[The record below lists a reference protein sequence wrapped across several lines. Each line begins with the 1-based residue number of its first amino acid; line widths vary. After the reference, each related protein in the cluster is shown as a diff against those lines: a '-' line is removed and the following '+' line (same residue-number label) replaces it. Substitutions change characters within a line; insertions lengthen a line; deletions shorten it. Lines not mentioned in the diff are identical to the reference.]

1 MATPTPQAG
10 ILEPHTQ
17 VARSV
22 AFRIAPETDVAAALR
37 KLRDELPPG
46 CAVIGIGEPLVL
58 MLGKKIP
65 GLRPFP
71 ALAGPGCSV
80 PSTQQALWFLIRGP
94 DQGTLFDVS
103 RNLRRLLG
111 DSFLMED
118 TEDLFLYSGGRDLT
132 RFEDGTEN
140 PTDDAAVKAAIVSDG
155 PLAGSSF
162 ASVQRWVHDLDRFHR
177 MPAEGRNAVI
187 GRDAETNEELEDA
200 PESAHVKRTAQE
212 SFEPDAFMVRRSM
225 AWAGSTRQGLE
236 FIAYVESLDRFE
248 RMMRRMV
255 GEEDGI
261 VDGLFRF
268 SHPITGGYYWLPPL
282 KGGRLDLS
290 ALGL

>member
-1 MATPTPQAG
+1 MAPVTPQAG
-10 ILEPHTQ
+10 ILEPHAQ

-46 CAVIGIGEPLVL
+46 CALIGIGEPLVL

-111 DSFLMED
+111 DSF
-118 TEDLFLYSGGRDLT
+118 
-132 RFEDGTEN
+132 
-140 PTDDAAVKAAIVSDG
+140 
-155 PLAGSSF
+155 
-162 ASVQRWVHDLDRFHR
+162 
-177 MPAEGRNAVI
+177 
-187 GRDAETNEELEDA
+187 
-200 PESAHVKRTAQE
+200 
-212 SFEPDAFMVRRSM
+212 
-225 AWAGSTRQGLE
+225 
-236 FIAYVESLDRFE
+236 
-248 RMMRRMV
+248 
-255 GEEDGI
+255 
-261 VDGLFRF
+261 
-268 SHPITGGYYWLPPL
+268 
-282 KGGRLDLS
+282 
-290 ALGL
+290 

>member
-1 MATPTPQAG
+1 MTTQTPQAG
-10 ILEPHTQ
+10 ILDPQAQ

-22 AFRIAPETDVAAALR
+22 AFRLAPETDVAATLR

-46 CAVIGIGEPLVL
+46 CAVIGIGEPLVR

-94 DQGTLFDVS
+94 DQGTLFDTS
-103 RNLRRLLG
+103 RNLRHLLG
-111 DSFLMED
+111 NSFLMED
-118 TEDLFLYSGGRDLT
+118 TMDLFLYAGGRDLT

-140 PTDDAAVKAAIVSDG
+140 PTDEAAVKAAIVSDG

-162 ASVQRWVHDLDRFHR
+162 AAVQRWVHDLDRFHR
-177 MPAEGRNAVI
+177 MSPEGRNAVI
-187 GRDAETNEELEDA
+187 GRDAETNEELEEA
-200 PESAHVKRTAQE
+200 PDSAHVKRTAQE
-212 SFEPDAFMVRRSM
+212 SFEPAAFMVRRSM

-255 GEEDGI
+255 GEEDGL
-261 VDGLFRF
+261 VDGLFKF

-282 KGGRLDLS
+282 KNGRLDLS
-290 ALGL
+290 ALGI